1 MQDGG
6 ENSQFDWSEVGEIYE
21 DIYYPKTRWEAEGFN
36 RYFANAT
43 KTLQKGD
50 KKNIILSVGN
60 TVYFIEADGY
70 MSGDI
75 VDTMPILGKEE
86 AVRAKREEFE
96 NATRVRN
103 DRSGEIF
110 DSWAGD
116 ISIRFSGSVSDND
129 GAANGSGANRI
140 DAIYGSSQESDQ
152 IGYYRRSD
160 TDNEGEWES
169 AGQTENPVTLPG
181 GAITNDPEVIE
192 EYFRNIYEADS
203 NGSAF
208 SMPKNGDG
216 SFSFSFDGNV
226 SDETNTP
233 ETGTNTPETG
243 NSTLLSDIHFQA
255 TERVKNGPQRTVA
268 ERVDSDKY
276 PIIMSV
282 KINGEGMYELENISS
297 NFITSYYGKSNDFE
311 GYINRAIDQ
320 NKILYINKEK
330 SQNLYRLAELQLPY
344 GFYKLGFDTIIHKSE
359 NVVNGYSMQDGGE
372 NSQLLSEEIG
382 DTITEAASYIDAHVQ
397 IDIPCKFISFY

>member
-1 MQDGG
+1 VVNKIASLYSKSDQYGNNHIIDYVNWQIASGNLLDVSAKKAGMSSPSSFTKVKQNSSNTPASNTKIPQNSFGVNSYSMQDSGK
-6 ENSQFDWSEVGEIYE
+6 NSQFDWSEVGEIYE

-60 TVYFIEADGY
+60 AVYFIEADGY

-75 VDTMPILGKEE
+75 ISTMPILGNEE

-140 DAIYGSSQESDQ
+140 DALYGSSQESDQ

-169 AGQTENPVTLPG
+169 ACQTENPVTLPG

-203 NGSAF
+203 NESAF
-208 SMPKNGDG
+208 SMPKNGEE
-216 SFSFSFDGNV
+216 SNV
-226 SDETNTP
+226 S
-233 ETGTNTPETG
+233 
-243 NSTLLSDIHFQA
+243 
-255 TERVKNGPQRTVA
+255 
-268 ERVDSDKY
+268 
-276 PIIMSV
+276 
-282 KINGEGMYELENISS
+282 
-297 NFITSYYGKSNDFE
+297 
-311 GYINRAIDQ
+311 RA
-320 NKILYINKEK
+320 
-330 SQNLYRLAELQLPY
+330 
-344 GFYKLGFDTIIHKSE
+344 
-359 NVVNGYSMQDGGE
+359 
-372 NSQLLSEEIG
+372 
-382 DTITEAASYIDAHVQ
+382 
-397 IDIPCKFISFY
+397 